1 MINRIC
7 GGENSSASKKKSRL
21 EALAASRD
29 RELGP
34 DTDSEE
40 ELDKEASPGGKGG
53 SKTKA
58 ARKLSRSVPSKS
70 KKYFISSSRSV
81 PSKSKKYF
89 ITSSRTVPSKS
100 KKYGTSLAVAAL
112 FLPKVRNSSLAV
124 APLFLQK

>member
-81 PSKSKKYF
+81 PSKSKKY
-89 ITSSRTVPSKS
+89 
-100 KKYGTSLAVAAL
+100 GTSLAVAAL
-112 FLPKVRNSSLAV
+112 FLPKVRNTSLAV
-124 APLFLQK
+124 DPLFLQK